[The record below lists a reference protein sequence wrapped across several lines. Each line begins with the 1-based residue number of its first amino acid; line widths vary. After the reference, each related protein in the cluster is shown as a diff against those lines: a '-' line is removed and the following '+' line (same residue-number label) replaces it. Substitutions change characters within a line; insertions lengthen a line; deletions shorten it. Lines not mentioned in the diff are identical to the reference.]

1 MHEENGMISLFFF
14 LDKVWFIYI
23 FFRFISFCI
32 AKLKSPLHHPKA
44 QRPALGSEIS
54 EGRSYSASITVPIIR
69 NAFAAVMRLKLLR
82 LPSEFTATKARPP
95 VTTPATAAFTIHSCL
110 FVMLSAPFRKY
121 HLQHSSDIFEVKITL
136 HDDQI

>member
-1 MHEENGMISLFFF
+1 MHDKNEWISLFFF
-14 LDKVWFIYI
+14 LSKVYFMHI
-23 FFRFISFCI
+23 FFRFVSFYIS
-32 AKLKSPLHHPKA
+32 KA
-44 QRPALGSEIS
+44 NATAMSSRSRKNPALGSVIS

-69 NAFAAVMRLKLLR
+69 KAFAAVIRLKLLR

-121 HLQHSSDIFEVKITL
+121 HLQH
-136 HDDQI
+136 